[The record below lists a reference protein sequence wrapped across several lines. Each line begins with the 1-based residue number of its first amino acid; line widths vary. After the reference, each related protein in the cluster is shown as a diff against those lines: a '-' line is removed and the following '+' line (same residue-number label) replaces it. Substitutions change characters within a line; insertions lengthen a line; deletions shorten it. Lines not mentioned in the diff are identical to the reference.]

1 MDFPLGTQNVEL
13 PIDVRDPYTG
23 APITTGVIM
32 GDWSVYGPASAITP
46 VTFGAGGLVNRG
58 AGVWSLPVPSTLYTV
73 PGVYRL
79 VYDLTDPA
87 SVTIEGAEIAFTIGP
102 VVRGAWRMRDLLVS
116 LIRSLGGSVRPS
128 TLINASDLTDTYW
141 GSGTTIAVEQ
151 FNGSEIVLI
160 DPATAAT
167 YANWFIG
174 RVVNF
179 VNTTGVFTL
188 NRTTGLVADAT
199 GRQYAL
205 TNIGGTGFMFE
216 HILEELRAA
225 YDEIQPT
232 LLGSVS
238 VGLETVSGTL
248 EYALPDYLDSVAR
261 VHAGYSTDADLWDNI
276 DGRWTI
282 LGDRR
287 TLVLDE
293 GLGLGAGNALRIEG
307 GIRCEL
313 PKLGGGWTDLP
324 GVWLRER
331 VRFGL
336 LSSSPSVAHQRM
348 AQVIYG
354 NLLRMPSPHRMR
366 LPGEVRL

>member
-1 MDFPLGTQNVEL
+1 MDFPLGSEAAVAIT
-13 PIDVRDPYTG
+13 VRDRMTG
-23 APITTGVIM
+23 APVTSGVTV
-32 GDWSVYGPASAITP
+32 GAWSVYGPLSTTPTLTSA
-46 VTFGAGGLVNRG
+46 GAWAAGGGNYVIAIPPAN
-58 AGVWSLPVPSTLYTV
+58 LPAIGT
-73 PGVYRL
+73 YRV
-79 VYDLTDPA
+79 VYDVTLPADAAVTDEVV
-87 SVTIEGAEIAFTIGP
+87 SFTVGP

-141 GSGTTIAVEQ
+141 LNTVATTIAVEQ

-160 DPATAAT
+160 DPASAAT
-167 YANWFIG
+167 YANWYVG

-205 TNIGGTGFMFE
+205 TNVGGTGFMFE

-238 VGLETVSGTL
+238 VGLDAVSGTL
-248 EYALPDYLDSVAR
+248 EYALPDHLDSVAR